1 MGKVRDVS
9 MFYEHE
15 RVILTLGQKRPAQY
29 LSMGHLVALHT
40 IKLYGSFRCCIAPF
54 SLQRIGTGCYNIL

>member
-29 LSMGHLVALHT
+29 LSMGHW
-40 IKLYGSFRCCIAPF
+40 
-54 SLQRIGTGCYNIL
+54 